1 MLQATL
7 AGLRAHRLRLLL
19 TSIAIALGVAFVSG
33 TFVLTDALQAG
44 VNQAVAADADKVDV
58 VVEPLS
64 EGRTKE
70 PPVIGQDVLA
80 KVRSLPGVADAQ
92 GLVHGVAPLLGK
104 DGKAVGNIATAGIS
118 ISTGRLNRM
127 AVVEGAAPA
136 ARGEAV
142 LDDNTAERTG
152 YRVGDTIT
160 VLDHRERRHTFRL
173 VGLIDTGVRPELAY
187 RGVVGFT
194 VADALRITGAK
205 GYREIDVLAAD
216 GVSAERLRTEVREA
230 VGAGHQVITGAELAD
245 RLARQNNV
253 DTGRLTLMML
263 AFGLVAMLV
272 AALVIYNTFNILVAQ
287 RVRELALLRCIG
299 ASRGQVFGS
308 VLLEALV
315 VGAIASVIGL
325 AAGFG
330 LGAASLAVFGDLG
343 GNLPLGPL
351 TLQPRTIVVALVTGL
366 LVTVGAAL
374 LPARAATRARP
385 VAALSTRTEQPT
397 FRAGVLMIVT
407 AALLVLL
414 GAGLTWYGVATGPGE
429 RPLMFVAAG
438 GTLVFLAVLV
448 IGPVL
453 VRPLTGLVGWLPRR
467 LCGVPGR
474 LAVDNSRRNPRRSA
488 TTTIALTVG
497 VGLMTLVSVVAAS
510 TEAWL
515 ADRLDEEF
523 PIDYQIIAQY
533 RGDRTDDATVPR
545 AIAADLRG
553 RPEIGA
559 VAETRR
565 ASATVNGDRYEVG
578 TVTAGAIGNLIRFTV
593 VEGEFGRLE
602 PGTAA
607 VAKNDAKRLGVR
619 PGDTVIA
626 QAPGGRR
633 IDLRVVA
640 VIGSE
645 ALRLPTLMVHESTF
659 AQAFGEID
667 DSEILVK
674 AKEGVSVAAARRV
687 VEAAAQPYPT
697 AQVMSMAEVRGEFQ
711 SVLDTLLLVVAG
723 LLGLSVLISL
733 LGIAN
738 TLALSVHER
747 TRESALLRALGLTRA
762 QLRRTL
768 SLEALVLGVVG
779 ALVGVALGT
788 VFGWAVVST
797 QASNV
802 PLEVPV
808 GQVLLLVAGSGVAG
822 VIAAVL
828 PSRRAARAS
837 IVGAIAS
844 A

>member
-44 VNQAVAADADKVDV
+44 VDQAIAADAGKVDV
-58 VVEPLS
+58 VVEPT
-64 EGRTKE
+64 GRGNPDE
-70 PPVIGQDVLA
+70 PPVIAQDVLER
-80 KVRSLPGVADAQ
+80 VRSLPGVADAQ
-92 GLVHGVAPLLGK
+92 GLVSGTAPLLGR
-104 DGKAVGNIATAGIS
+104 DGKAVGTVATAGIS

-127 AVVEGAAPA
+127 AVVQGAAPA
-136 ARGEAV
+136 AAGEAV
-142 LDDNTAERTG
+142 LDENTVERTG
-152 YRVGDTIT
+152 YRVGDAIT

-173 VGLIDTGVRPELAY
+173 VGVIDTGVRADLAY

-194 VADALRITGAK
+194 AADALRVTGAN

-216 GVSAERLRTEVREA
+216 GVSAARLRADVQRA
-230 VGAGHQVITGAELAD
+230 VGSEHRVITGAQLAD
-245 RLARQNNV
+245 RLAAQNNV
-253 DTGRLTLMML
+253 DSSTFTLMML

-272 AALVIYNTFNILVAQ
+272 AGLVIYNTFNILVAQ

-315 VGAIASVIGL
+315 VGVIASAAGL

-330 LGAASLAVFGDLG
+330 LGAASIAVFGDLG
-343 GNLPLGPL
+343 SNLPLGPL
-351 TLQPRTIVVALVTGL
+351 SLQPRTVVAALLTGV

-374 LPARAATRARP
+374 LPARTATRTRP
-385 VAALSTRTEQPT
+385 VAALSARTEQPT
-397 FRAGVLMIVT
+397 FRAGVLMIASSVV
-407 AALLVLL
+407 LVLL
-414 GAGLTWYGVATGPGE
+414 GAGLTWFGIATGPGDG
-429 RPLMFVAAG
+429 PLIMVAAG

-453 VRPLTGLVGWLPRR
+453 VRPLAGLVGWLPRR
-467 LCGVPGR
+467 LFGVTGR

-515 ADRLDEEF
+515 TSRLDAEF
-523 PIDYQIIAQY
+523 PVDYQISAQY
-533 RGDRTDDATVPR
+533 RDDGRDATVPR
-545 AIAADLRG
+545 AIAAELRT
-553 RPEIGA
+553 RPEIEQ

-565 ASATVNGDRYEVG
+565 AFAMVG
-578 TVTAGAIGNLIRFTV
+578 GGRHQITTVTDGALGDMLR
-593 VEGEFGRLE
+593 VEVAEGDLRGFG
-602 PGTAA
+602 PGTA
-607 VAKNDAKRLGVR
+607 VASRQATRRLGVR
-619 PGDTVIA
+619 PGDTVTVETER
-626 QAPGGRR
+626 GRR
-633 IDLRVVA
+633 LDVRVVA
-640 VIGSE
+640 VVESD
-645 ALRLPTLMVHESTF
+645 LLFLPGLLVHETDF
-659 AQAFGEID
+659 TRAFGELD
-667 DSEILVK
+667 DSEIIVN
-674 AKEGVSVAAARRV
+674 AKDGVAPGVARRV
-687 VEAAAQPYPT
+687 VEAAAAPYPT
-697 AQVMSMAEVRGEFQ
+697 AQVASMAEMRDEFE

-762 QLRRTL
+762 QLRGTL

-779 ALVGVALGT
+779 ALVGVALGI
-788 VFGWAVVST
+788 VFGWAVVKT

-808 GQVLLLVAGSGVAG
+808 GQILLLIAGSGVAG
-822 VIAAVL
+822 VLAAVL
-828 PSRRAARAS
+828 PARRAARAS
-837 IVGAIAS
+837 VVGAIA
-844 A
+844 AT